1 MLRRTTALAF
11 AALVLAAVFACGPP
25 KSPEEKVAELR
36 AEYTAKLNGF
46 AVEQEPTAGAPSG
59 TDEGMAQQGAAGE
72 ASAPAAGS
80 ETAQAG
86 EMAQSGDMASA
97 TPVHQTAILD
107 ILVSRKGRH
116 GLPGVTVDITE
127 ADPKGDEKGHWLAYL
142 DVSHVLP
149 GADAQISYTLHDVD
163 YEQGDGFN
171 VEVRSPV
178 PAADRGQYKEF
189 QEAGKAGGG
198 Q

>member
-1 MLRRTTALAF
+1 MLRRLTALAF

-36 AEYTAKLNGF
+36 SEYTAKLNGF
-46 AVEQEPTAGAPSG
+46 AVKQQPAAGAA
-59 TDEGMAQQGAAGE
+59 DEGMAGEAGASTAAG
-72 ASAPAAGS
+72 A

-86 EMAQSGDMASA
+86 EMAQAGDMAAS

-107 ILVSRKGRH
+107 ILVSRTGSH

-127 ADPKGDEKGHWLAYL
+127 ADPKGDEKGHWRAYL
-142 DVSHVLP
+142 DVSQVLP

-163 YEQGDGFN
+163 YEEGDGFN
-171 VEVRSPV
+171 VEVSHPV
-178 PAADRGQYKEF
+178 PAAERGEYKEF
-189 QEAGKAGGG
+189 QESGKAGGG